1 MSTPNPDRIRETL
14 AGRRG
19 LLVTVPDAA
28 AVLGLHE
35 RTLYTLAASDTAPVP
50 VVRFGTRVVRFRLA
64 DLRDFV
70 GLAPLDTEAF
80 AS

>member
-1 MSTPNPDRIRETL
+1 MPVDDRDRIRETL

-28 AVLGLHE
+28 VVLGLHE
-35 RTLYTLAASDTAPVP
+35 RTLYTLAAADTAPVP

-64 DLRDFV
+64 DLRAFL
-70 GLAPLDTEAF
+70 GLTPLDAEAL